1 MSNGGQ
7 PIKLN
12 DADKFMIRK
21 AVLELAKTGTPRF
34 TSIDDDVRN
43 IPKVNSKA
51 INLWDYVTAI
61 GAQLSRP
68 PYDPYRETISLD
80 ISIGRKRSRKVILN
94 IPLLIYGNM
103 AIDYSSLESVHL
115 ALNRLAEKGNVLG
128 LISEIEINTTKDN
141 KRKYSL
147 FKKVPFYINDTLED
161 YKKFCPDGLVLEYKD
176 ETSMNMLQN
185 FRKEFDGPILV
196 DVSKVFPFY
205 IKTILEQGA
214 DGIIVDTDKVTK
226 NERYNG
232 RHAIAVV
239 YDARKAINDYYKGRE
254 GEDDDDDD
262 NAILVIA
269 GDVNSSGKI
278 VKAAALG
285 ANIIGYSTSM
295 LIAHSNMYSEKP
307 SDISSIAD
315 NVYRHMVATK
325 GEIKGIPAALGY
337 SDFHNLSPSDLRTS
351 SIDASLQGE
360 IPLEG
365 IDRTYKEMIDE
376 VVNEC
381 VNEKGIKLNALETQ
395 EVLRSLG
402 SE

>member
-1 MSNGGQ
+1 
-7 PIKLN
+7 LN
-12 DADKFMIRK
+12 DADKFIIRK

-34 TSIDDDVRN
+34 TSIDEDVRN
-43 IPKVNSKA
+43 LPKVNSKT

-80 ISIGRKRSRKVILN
+80 ISIGRKKSRKVSLN
-94 IPLLIYGNM
+94 IPLIIYGNI
-103 AIDYSSLESVHL
+103 AIHHSSLEAVHL

-128 LISEIEINTTKDN
+128 LISEIDINTTN
-141 KRKYSL
+141 NNNRKYPL
-147 FKKVPFYINDTLED
+147 FKKVSFYKNDSLEH
-161 YKKFCPDGLVLEYKD
+161 YQKSCPEGLVLEYKD
-176 ETSMNMLQN
+176 QDSLKMLQN

-196 DVSKVFPFY
+196 DVSEVFPLY
-205 IKTILEQGA
+205 TKTILEEGA

-226 NERYNG
+226 KERYKG
-232 RHAIAVV
+232 KHAIAVI
-239 YDARKAINDYYKGRE
+239 YDARNAINDYYKGRE
-254 GEDDDDDD
+254 ENDNDN

-269 GDVNSSGKI
+269 GDVNSAGKI

-285 ANIIGYSTSM
+285 ANVVGYSTSM

-307 SDISSIAD
+307 SNVSSIAE
-315 NVYRHMVATK
+315 NVYRHMVGTK

-351 SIDASLQGE
+351 SIDASLQGN

-365 IDRTYKEMIDE
+365 VDRTYKEMIE
-376 VVNEC
+376 EIVNEY
-381 VNEKGIKLNALETQ
+381 VSEKGIKLNSLETQ
-395 EVLRSLG
+395 QILRLMVR
-402 SE
+402 E

>member
-7 PIKLN
+7 QIKLN

-94 IPLLIYGNM
+94 IPLLIYGKM

-115 ALNRLAEKGNVLG
+115 ALNQLAEKGNVLG

-141 KRKYSL
+141 KRKYPL

-196 DVSKVFPFY
+196 DVSKVFPLY
-205 IKTILEQGA
+205 IKTILEEGA

-232 RHAIAVV
+232 RHAIAVI

-254 GEDDDDDD
+254 GEDDDDD

-365 IDRTYKEMIDE
+365 IDRTYKEMIEE

-381 VNEKGIKLNALETQ
+381 VNEKGIKLNASETQ

>member
-141 KRKYSL
+141 KRKYPL

>member
-1 MSNGGQ
+1 M
-7 PIKLN
+7 N
-12 DADKFMIRK
+12 DADKFIIRK

-43 IPKVNSKA
+43 LPKVNSKT

-80 ISIGRKRSRKVILN
+80 ISIGRKKSRKVSLN
-94 IPLLIYGNM
+94 IPLIIYGNI
-103 AIDYSSLESVHL
+103 AIHPSSLEAVHL

-128 LISEIEINTTKDN
+128 LISEIDINTTN
-141 KRKYSL
+141 NNNRTYPL
-147 FKKVPFYINDTLED
+147 FKKVSLYKNDSLEH
-161 YKKFCPDGLVLEYKD
+161 YQKSCPDGLVLEYKD
-176 ETSMNMLQN
+176 QDSLRMLQN

-196 DVSKVFPFY
+196 DVSEVFPLY
-205 IKTILEQGA
+205 IKTILEEGA

-226 NERYNG
+226 KESYKG
-232 RHAIAVV
+232 KHAIAVI
-239 YDARKAINDYYKGRE
+239 YDARNAINDYYKGRE
-254 GEDDDDDD
+254 ENDNDN
-262 NAILVIA
+262 NAILIIA
-269 GDVNSSGKI
+269 GDVNSAGKI

-285 ANIIGYSTSM
+285 ANVVGYSTSM

-307 SDISSIAD
+307 SDPSSIAE
-315 NVYRHMVATK
+315 NVYRHMVGTK

-351 SIDASLQGE
+351 SIDASLQGN

-365 IDRTYKEMIDE
+365 VDRTYKEMIE
-376 VVNEC
+376 EIVNEY
-381 VNEKGIKLNALETQ
+381 VSEKGIKLNSLETQ
-395 EVLRSLG
+395 QILRFMVR
-402 SE
+402 E